1 MQRWI
6 HAEKDRYYLVDLV
19 QDLLG
24 DWTLVLCWGALGSR
38 RGRLRVVGVASEAEG
53 LAQVEDIARR
63 RQKRGYRRQVEST
76 RGDHGSS
83 KAVDADRPLNTQGHT
98 DTDVLKQAG
107 PGA

>member
-53 LAQVEDIARR
+53 LAQIEGIARR
-63 RQKRGYRRQVEST
+63 RRQRGYRREVESASISVST
-76 RGDHGSS
+76 GIPSQ
-83 KAVDADRPLNTQGHT
+83 TGHT
-98 DTDVLKQAG
+98 TAQRSTGDD
-107 PGA
+107 

>member
-38 RGRLRVVGVASEAEG
+38 RGRLRVVDVASEAEG
-53 LAQVEDIARR
+53 LGKIEAITRR
-63 RQKRGYRRQVEST
+63 RQQRGYRRQVRPEPIDVGCGIPAGTTNAAAQRST
-76 RGDHGSS
+76 GD
-83 KAVDADRPLNTQGHT
+83 D
-98 DTDVLKQAG
+98 
-107 PGA
+107 